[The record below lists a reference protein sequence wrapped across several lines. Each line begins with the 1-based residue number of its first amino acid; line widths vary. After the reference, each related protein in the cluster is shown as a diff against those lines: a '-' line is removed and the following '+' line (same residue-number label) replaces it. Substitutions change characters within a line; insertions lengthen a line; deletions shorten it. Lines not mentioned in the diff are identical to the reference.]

1 MFIIDSD
8 MKQKVTPI
16 QSGGVWSVTIGNILF
31 SEATTLAA
39 LIATIQ
45 VYHSMV
51 AV

>member
-1 MFIIDSD
+1 MFIIDSNL
-8 MKQKVTPI
+8 KITPTHA
-16 QSGGVWSVTIGNILF
+16 GGLWSVMIGNTYYTG
-31 SEATTLAA
+31 ATTLVA